1 MGPSDVEAGQPCCNN
16 THTSSGS
23 TDSDDNID
31 DMVPIPLI
39 AMPGEPIG
47 IITIE
52 DVIEELMQV
61 CAPCGVGEGGEGGA
75 SPIKLPWEYCCALQ
89 TLNRPTK
96 P

>member
-1 MGPSDVEAGQPCCNN
+1 MIQPTYPLRNSVGPYDIEGGQPSNPN
-16 THTSSGS
+16 PHTSSES

-61 CAPCGVGEGGEGGA
+61 
-75 SPIKLPWEYCCALQ
+75 WEV
-89 TLNRPTK
+89 
-96 P
+96 